1 MKPVLAAV
9 SLAALLC
16 ASGPV
21 RAETVLELFTSQSCS
36 SCPPAEA
43 LLAELASQP
52 GVLALGLHVDY
63 WDRLGWKD
71 PYSSAGYTAR
81 QRRYAALLDDD
92 SIYTPELVVNGRT
105 GVVGSDRRAVASA
118 ITASQAG
125 PQVPLHLTR
134 DGAGLVADAGAGAG
148 VRRFD
153 ARGVRPAPRH
163 AGGRWREWRPHAGGD
178 QYRPLAL
185 PRRRLDRLG
194 HAHRVA
200 EATGRAVRR
209 FPTTPRRSNHR
220 RGNTTVGR
228 CEGDTA
234 IPDGGLSAPRPVR
247 LLPSIPWPPGMRSSC
262 WP

>member
-1 MKPVLAAV
+1 MKPVPAAV

-134 DGAGLVADAGAGAG
+134 DGAGLVADAGTGAG
-148 VRRFD
+148 SAVLMLVGFD
-153 ARGVRPAPRH
+153 PHRVTRVGGGEN
-163 AGGRWREWRPHAGGD
+163 GGRTLEETNIVRSLSPAGDWTGSAMHI
-178 QYRPLAL
+178 AL
-185 PRRRLDRLG
+185 QKPPGERFAVFLQRLDG
-194 HAHRVA
+194 QIIGA
-200 EATGRAVRR
+200 AT
-209 FPTTPRRSNHR
+209 
-220 RGNTTVGR
+220 
-228 CEGDTA
+228 
-234 IPDGGLSAPRPVR
+234 LQ
-247 LLPSIPWPPGMRSSC
+247 
-262 WP
+262 